1 MKPKIKAFIEALRP
15 RTLPLSLSGVLLGSL
30 LAIGDGS
37 TEWAVMG
44 WALLT
49 TASLQVLS
57 NLANEIGDYDRGTDN
72 GQRLGPRRGLQSGLL
87 SRREMT
93 RIMLCTGIVAAAAGI
108 LLIRAAFPNLL
119 SRNALLLLLAGAASL
134 VAAVKYTF
142 GRGAYGYHGLGD
154 LFVYLFFGIVSVC
167 GSYFAM
173 TAHLSPT
180 LLLPAST
187 IGFLS
192 AGVLNINNLRDADN
206 DAACGKHTLVV
217 LLGTTFSRR
226 YHALLLLMAPLCLVA
241 YNLLTRASWSAYLF
255 LLLLPWGWHH
265 LRHVLHHQGKAL
277 DSQLRSLSLLTLAT
291 ALLRGLTVLWT

>member
-1 MKPKIKAFIEALRP
+1 MKPKIKAFIEALRL

-37 TEWAVMG
+37 TNWAVMG

-49 TASLQVLS
+49 TASLQILS

-72 GQRLGPRRGLQSGLL
+72 AQRLGPRRGLQSGLL
-87 SRREMT
+87 SRREMVH
-93 RIMLCTGIVAAAAGI
+93 IMLCVGILAATAGI
-108 LLIRAAFPNLL
+108 LLIQAAFTNLF
-119 SRNALLLLLAGAASL
+119 SHNAILLLLAGAASL

-154 LFVYLFFGIVSVC
+154 LFVYIFFGIVSVC

-173 TAHLSPT
+173 TGHLPAI

-192 AGVLNINNLRDADN
+192 VGVLNINNLRDADN
-206 DAACGKHTLVV
+206 DAACRKRTLVV
-217 LLGTTFSRR
+217 LLGTTFSRH
-226 YHALLLLMAPLCLVA
+226 YHASLLLMATLCLVA
-241 YNLLTRASWSAYLF
+241 YNLLTAASWSAYLF

-265 LRHVLHHQGKAL
+265 LHNVLHHEGRAL
-277 DSQLRSLSLLTLAT
+277 DSQLRTLSLLTLLT
-291 ALLRGLTVLWT
+291 TLLRGLIVLWI